1 MLKTVV
7 MAAVIVVVIPFAH
20 AEDKW
25 SETVTFS
32 RSDQSTMKIVEPE
45 GYKVSVTID
54 GNNVTDTVPAA
65 IKMPQTDGFYM
76 VTLTAPN
83 GAQWAKK
90 IEVKRYQV
98 TELRVSHAAGD
109 KPAAAPAAQ
118 ARKFIGNVRNKVA
131 TCGKKL
137 AARVDFIDASGA
149 GVASIQVKS
158 AAFEQTTLQPGSYDI
173 RAYVWDQGAN
183 DWTYQTTGKAQ
194 ISADGWSTT
203 LECGKGPLEIHFAQ
217 P

>member
-32 RSDQSTMKIVEPE
+32 RSEQTTMKIVEPE
-45 GYKVSVTID
+45 GYKISVAID

-65 IKMPQTDGFYM
+65 VKMPQNDGFYM
-76 VTLTAPN
+76 VTLTAPS
-83 GAQWAKK
+83 GAQWSKK
-90 IEVKRYQV
+90 IEVKLHQV
-98 TELRVSHAAGD
+98 TELRVKHAAGD
-109 KPAAAPAAQ
+109 KATAPANQ
-118 ARKFIGNVRNKVA
+118 VRKFIGNVRNKVA
-131 TCGKKL
+131 SCGKKL
-137 AARVDFIDASGA
+137 AARADFIDANGA

-158 AAFEQTTLQPGSYDI
+158 GAFEQTTLQPGSYDI